1 MLDDGTMHVLTCGTP
16 EQPASQHP
24 NLPLQASIE
33 KTVEPCSPMQT
44 HVLLSKSTPL
54 PRPNSAPRFR
64 ASPAPYTLPPKNTAR
79 QGKTR
84 PPVGSAAP
92 SLLRRPQPPTMPF
105 WPMVRSTRRSADER
119 GSHRRAFSRHP
130 SSTPVWCFAGRGMLI
145 AAGWLAVIT
154 ILRAFLWRVSM
165 VFGVG

>member
-1 MLDDGTMHVLTCGTP
+1 MQRCGTLFVLDDGTMHVLTCGTP

-64 ASPAPYTLPPKNTAR
+64 ASPAPYPLRGPQDTAR

-84 PPVGSAAP
+84 PPVGSAAAP
-92 SLLRRPQPPTMPF
+92 RSFADCSRRPCRSGRWFAPP
-105 WPMVRSTRRSADER
+105 
-119 GSHRRAFSRHP
+119 
-130 SSTPVWCFAGRGMLI
+130 AGRRTSVVPTDGPFR
-145 AAGWLAVIT
+145 AT
-154 ILRAFLWRVSM
+154 RLRLLS
-165 VFGVG
+165 GVLPEGAC